1 MDIVITL
8 AGKSKR
14 FFGEGYLKPK
24 FLLPIGKS
32 TVIEQVLNLFE
43 DNDNFHLIISKK
55 QSNDHPIIK
64 KYLNKLKKKIFLYVI
79 EDHDQGPVYSIITA
93 NIKSI
98 KSEFIICY
106 NDLLV
111 EWNYK
116 KFKRFSYGFDGSI
129 VSFSGFQPSF
139 FTGTLYCY
147 LKIKNNEVH
156 NLREKKS
163 FTKNQHNEIASAG
176 IYYFSDFNQ
185 FIHYSKKIMALKNKY
200 INNEVYVSQIYI
212 PMIKDNK
219 KILNFEVNNFIS
231 LGTPKDYK
239 LFLSWKKYFNKN
251 D

>member
-1 MDIVITL
+1 M

-14 FFGEGYLKPK
+14 FFDAGYCKYK

-32 TVIEQVLNLFE
+32 TVIEQVINLFE
-43 DNDNFHLIISKK
+43 DSDNFHLIITKK
-55 QSNDHPIIK
+55 QLNDYPTIK
-64 KYLNKLKKKIFLYVI
+64 KYLKKLKKNIFLYII
-79 EDHDQGPVYSIITA
+79 EDHDRGPVFSILIA
-93 NIKSI
+93 NIKNI
-98 KSEFIICY
+98 RSEFIICY

-111 EWNYK
+111 DWNYK
-116 KFKRFSYGFDGSI
+116 KFKRLSYDFDGSI
-129 VSFSGFQPSF
+129 VSFSEFHPSF

-147 LKIKNNEVH
+147 LKVKDNEVR

-185 FIHYSKKIMALKNKY
+185 FNFYAKKIMGLKNKY

-219 KILNFEVNNFIS
+219 KILNFGVNNFIS